1 MDDVPQL
8 PPGLYDL
15 LRATDGQRIA
25 RILSLSITLPTAA
38 GVNWIAKREH
48 WFSPKNL
55 DLAVALGVSG
65 VRLTYV
71 SNLANLHTIAQDL
84 ATNYTFQK
92 HAKGVLVTTDWT
104 AGPPAFSAPAFY
116 FVENAPS
123 VPARAMRPLL
133 QVSSTNAKLFSK
145 VGWVTLDNGVTSYFA
160 GAQVGA
166 SVTMG
171 STPTNTIPSSGC
183 WHYQT

>member
-8 PPGLYDL
+8 SPGLYDL

-25 RILSLSITLPTAA
+25 RVLSLSTTTPTVS
-38 GVNWIAKREH
+38 GVTWLAKREH

-71 SNLANLHTIAQDL
+71 SNLTNLNTIAQDL

-92 HAKGVLVTTDWT
+92 HAKGVLVSADWT

-116 FVENAPS
+116 FVENSPPVA
-123 VPARAMRPLL
+123 ARAMRPLL

-145 VGWVTLDNGVTSYFA
+145 IGWVTLDNSVTSYFG

-171 STPTNTIPSSGC
+171 STATNGIPSSGC

>member
-1 MDDVPQL
+1 MDDPPQL
-8 PPGLYDL
+8 SPGLYDL

-25 RILSLSITLPTAA
+25 RVLSLSTTLPTAA

-55 DLAVALGVSG
+55 NLAAALNVSG
-65 VRLTYV
+65 VRVTYT
-71 SNLANLHTIAQDL
+71 ANLTNLNALAQDL

-92 HAKGVLVTTDWT
+92 HAKGVLAAADWV

-116 FVENAPS
+116 FVESAPP
-123 VPARAMRPLL
+123 VPNKAMRPLL
-133 QVSSTNAKLFSK
+133 QVASTNAKLFSK
-145 VGWVTLDNGVTSYFA
+145 VGWVTLDSSVTRYFV

-166 SVTMG
+166 SVTAG
-171 STPTNTIPSSGC
+171 SEPTSSIPSSGC